1 MNYQESLQR
10 FADAVLAA
18 DPSVESYRTNFISGH
33 AAALGNTFKLVKCL
47 LSAETFSQLAHVY
60 AAHYP
65 AAHWDIN
72 RYGDQFSHFI
82 EAQVQGSRGSCLD
95 WPLYSDVAAIE
106 YAITEQYYADDEAYS
121 SFVVLCTPDKLTPS
135 LLQQLH
141 LAHPYTDIS
150 GDCAGAKAL
159 HIYRRGITLYIRC
172 ETLSPNRDADD

>member
-1 MNYQESLQR
+1 MSYQDSLQR

-18 DPSVESYRTNFISGH
+18 DPSVEPYRTNLISGH

-47 LSAETFSQLAHVY
+47 LGAETFSQLSHVY

-72 RYGDQFSHFI
+72 RYGDQFSRFI
-82 EAQVQGSRGSCLD
+82 EAQIHGPRGSYLD
-95 WPLYSDVAAIE
+95 WSLYSDVAAIE
-106 YAITEQYYADDEAYS
+106 YAITEQYYADDEAYP
-121 SFVVLCTPDKLTPS
+121 SFVVLYAPEKLTLS

-150 GDCAGAKAL
+150 TDCAGAKAL
-159 HIYRRGITLYIRC
+159 HIYRRGIALYING
-172 ETLSPNRDADD
+172 ETLSPNGYADD